1 MDFYHIRLYF
11 QTWQLL
17 MDYRSIVSIFMNS
30 RNKGSGGSRSI
41 SGNMQL
47 LDFVNGDNLMD
58 LVFGTGPLRTVMLL
72 LQVFSYM
79 SGLLLLFSILKKF
92 CIFQL
97 PFINVN
103 LNKRRQ
109 NQRYEEQ
116 DTEVYNLR
124 SRDVP
129 RARRGRRIDWA
140 NILVDQN
147 NPIYREIN
155 EYPPPYFLG

>member
-1 MDFYHIRLYF
+1 M
-11 QTWQLL
+11 
-17 MDYRSIVSIFMNS
+17 VSIFMNS

-155 EYPPPYFLG
+155 EYLPPYFLG

>member
-1 MDFYHIRLYF
+1 
-11 QTWQLL
+11 
-17 MDYRSIVSIFMNS
+17 
-30 RNKGSGGSRSI
+30 
-41 SGNMQL
+41 
-47 LDFVNGDNLMD
+47 
-58 LVFGTGPLRTVMLL
+58 
-72 LQVFSYM
+72 M

-155 EYPPPYFLG
+155 EAPPPYFLG